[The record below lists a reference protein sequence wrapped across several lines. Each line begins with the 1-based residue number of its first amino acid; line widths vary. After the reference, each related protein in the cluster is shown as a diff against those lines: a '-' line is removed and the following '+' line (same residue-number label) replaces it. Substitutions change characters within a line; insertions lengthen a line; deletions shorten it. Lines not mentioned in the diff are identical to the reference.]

1 MATTL
6 TYTKVRER
14 FAEVL
19 EKVENEQEEV
29 IVTRKG
35 HEDMAIVP
43 AAELASLKET
53 AHLLRSPRNAIRL
66 LTAMHRSQ
74 QGTSGQAY
82 DLDALGREMGL
93 PPANRKDPG

>member
-1 MATTL
+1 MAATL
-6 TYTKVRER
+6 TYTKVREKL
-14 FAEVL
+14 AEVL

-29 IVTRKG
+29 IITRKG

-66 LTAMHRSQ
+66 LTAIHRSQ
-74 QGTSGQAY
+74 QGTPGQTH
-82 DLDALGREMGL
+82 DLETLARELGL
-93 PPANRKDPG
+93 

>member
-1 MATTL
+1 MAATL
-6 TYTKVRER
+6 TYTKVREH

-53 AHLLRSPRNAIRL
+53 AHLLRSPRNALRL
-66 LTAMHRSQ
+66 LTAIHRSQ
-74 QGTSGQAY
+74 QGNPGQAY
-82 DLDALGREMGL
+82 DLDALAREVGL
-93 PPANRKDPG
+93 AR